1 MNSVILTGTAAG
13 TDIER
18 DKRKMRRKFR
28 QKRTFAKADY
38 ACFTLIELLM
48 MKSCKKNV
56 SSRQRQFAPCLVFPF
71 FIQLL
76 NCSNVRLFNCF
87 STSYFPVLCS
97 RFLLRRVK
105 IRIFTLIELLIV
117 VAVIAILA
125 AMLLPALNSAREKA
139 RGISCL
145 NNHNTIGK
153 AVQMYVSDNQDYFF
167 PYSHWTGGVSGS
179 GSQIIWWNRKSGFIN
194 EYLQVKE
201 PDTNVGYILGRD
213 SESYGY
219 DRRSRFACPSQEA
232 RVDQTFTINY
242 FYGLDSVLVTKITRY
257 RHPSRTLRTSD
268 YQDTQTVGGYN
279 YAEKVPGSFRHK
291 GFANVSFADGHTGT
305 LARTYVL
312 ARSNAYHILFH
323 PTGIFPDTGQFNDW

>member
-1 MNSVILTGTAAG
+1 
-13 TDIER
+13 
-18 DKRKMRRKFR
+18 
-28 QKRTFAKADY
+28 
-38 ACFTLIELLM
+38 
-48 MKSCKKNV
+48 MKKTCKKIFHFP
-56 SSRQRQFAPCLVFPF
+56 RRQFALCLIFPF
-71 FIQLL
+71 FFQLFKYSL
-76 NCSNVRLFNCF
+76 VPLFNCF
-87 STSYFPVLCS
+87 STSSFRVPCSNVLPS
-97 RFLLRRVK
+97 RVK
-105 IRIFTLIELLIV
+105 MKIFTIIELLIV

-179 GSQIIWWNRKSGFIN
+179 GSQIIWWNRTNGFIN

-201 PDTNVGYILGRD
+201 PDTHVGYILGRD

-268 YQDTQTVGGYN
+268 YLATQTTGACN
-279 YAEKVPGSFRHK
+279 YAEEAPGSFRHK

-305 LARTYVL
+305 LARAYVL
-312 ARSNAYHILFH
+312 ARQNAYHILFH
-323 PTGIFPDTGQFNDW
+323 PTGIFPDTGQFIGW

>member
-1 MNSVILTGTAAG
+1 MANSQNRSSPTNSG
-13 TDIER
+13 EE
-18 DKRKMRRKFR
+18 
-28 QKRTFAKADY
+28 AK
-38 ACFTLIELLM
+38 
-48 MKSCKKNV
+48 
-56 SSRQRQFAPCLVFPF
+56 
-71 FIQLL
+71 
-76 NCSNVRLFNCF
+76 
-87 STSYFPVLCS
+87 
-97 RFLLRRVK
+97 
-105 IRIFTLIELLIV
+105 IFTLIELLIV

>member
-1 MNSVILTGTAAG
+1 
-13 TDIER
+13 
-18 DKRKMRRKFR
+18 
-28 QKRTFAKADY
+28 
-38 ACFTLIELLM
+38 
-48 MKSCKKNV
+48 MKKTCKKIFHFP
-56 SSRQRQFAPCLVFPF
+56 RRQFAPCLIFPF
-71 FIQLL
+71 FF
-76 NCSNVRLFNCF
+76 NCSNIPLFNCF
-87 STSYFPVLCS
+87 STSSFRVPCSNVLPS
-97 RFLLRRVK
+97 RVK
-105 IRIFTLIELLIV
+105 MKIFTLIELLIV

-179 GSQIIWWNRKSGFIN
+179 GSQIIWWNRTNGFIN

-201 PDTNVGYILGRD
+201 PDTHVGYILGRD

-268 YQDTQTVGGYN
+268 YLATQTTGACN
-279 YAEKVPGSFRHK
+279 YAEEAPGSFRHK
-291 GFANVSFADGHTGT
+291 EPLRGLMFWQGRMRIIYCFIRPASFRIRDNSLAGDKSGHFIINYRKRRWHEKNRAHYCSTAGFAGSFRERGGH
-305 LARTYVL
+305 
-312 ARSNAYHILFH
+312 
-323 PTGIFPDTGQFNDW
+323 

>member
-1 MNSVILTGTAAG
+1 MNRSGNH
-13 TDIER
+13 
-18 DKRKMRRKFR
+18 KRSGR
-28 QKRTFAKADY
+28 QTN
-38 ACFTLIELLM
+38 FTLIELLM
-48 MKSCKKNV
+48 RKSCKKDI
-56 SSRQRQFAPCLVFPF
+56 SFRRSQFAPCLIFPF
-71 FIQLL
+71 FFQLFKYSL
-76 NCSNVRLFNCF
+76 VQLFHCF
-87 STSYFPVLCS
+87 STSSFRVSCSNVLPS
-97 RFLLRRVK
+97 RVK
-105 IRIFTLIELLIV
+105 MKIFTLIELLIV
-117 VAVIAILA
+117 ISVIAILA

-145 NNHNTIGK
+145 NSHNTIAK

-167 PYSHWTGGVSGS
+167 PYSYWTGNAPGS
-179 GSQIIWWNRKSGFIN
+179 GSQIIWWEREKGFIN

>member
-1 MNSVILTGTAAG
+1 
-13 TDIER
+13 
-18 DKRKMRRKFR
+18 
-28 QKRTFAKADY
+28 
-38 ACFTLIELLM
+38 
-48 MKSCKKNV
+48 MKKTCKKIFHFP
-56 SSRQRQFAPCLVFPF
+56 RRQFALCLIFPF
-71 FIQLL
+71 FFQLFKYSL
-76 NCSNVRLFNCF
+76 VPLFNCF
-87 STSYFPVLCS
+87 STSSFRVPCSNVLPS
-97 RFLLRRVK
+97 GVK
-105 IRIFTLIELLIV
+105 MKIFTLIELLIV

-179 GSQIIWWNRKSGFIN
+179 GSQIIWWDRKNGFIN